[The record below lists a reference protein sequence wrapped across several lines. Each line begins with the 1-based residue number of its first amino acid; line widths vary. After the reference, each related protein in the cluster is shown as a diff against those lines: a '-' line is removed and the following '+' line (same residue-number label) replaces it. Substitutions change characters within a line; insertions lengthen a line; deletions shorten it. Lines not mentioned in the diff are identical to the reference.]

1 MPRDQLSA
9 TFVSAILAQQTG
21 VVVLNLIDIDHEDL
35 DTPIRIVNNTEDVL
49 SGGNLYTAVGFDVVP
64 PDNREG
70 TPRGARLR
78 IDNTSQWFTPTLRS
92 LQGQF
97 EVTIKV
103 AIPSDEAA
111 SPPVF
116 DSVEIEYMPMQLV
129 GIQADDSTVEGTLSY
144 ENLNNQPFPGDT
156 FSPFEFPGLF

>member
-1 MPRDQLSA
+1 MPRDQLSN

-21 VVVLNLIDIDHEDL
+21 VVVLNLLDIEHEDL
-35 DTPIRIVNNTEDVL
+35 ETPIRIVNNTEDVL
-49 SGGNLYTAVGFDVVP
+49 SGGNMYTAVGFEVIP

-78 IDNTSQWFTPTLRS
+78 IDNTSQWFTPTLRT

-97 EVTIKV
+97 TVTIHV
-103 AIPSDEAA
+103 GYTTGNHDPQEMDHI
-111 SPPVF
+111 
-116 DSVEIEYMPMQLV
+116 EISYLPMQLV
-129 GIQADDSTVEGTLSY
+129 GIQADDTTVEGTLSY

-156 FSPFEFPGLF
+156 FSPFEFQGLF